1 MSTRKLTVA
10 LPDGLLARI
19 RDRARQ
25 ANHSVEAEILDL
37 LAAAVP
43 AHSTPTTDL
52 TNATPATGKRPR
64 TPRTERANSNGP
76 SGGGEPRS
84 AARPKATGPKDEEAL
99 PPDIAA
105 AIERIPSLDDRAL
118 RAAMKPLIT
127 HKQAERLAELNYKA
141 QDVGLTA
148 AERAEQDDLVHISD
162 KSVLVR
168 AAVMAELHKRG
179 VDVAK
184 LIAT

>member
-10 LPDGLLARI
+10 LPDGLLARL

-43 AHSTPTTDL
+43 ADPTPSTDL
-52 TNATPATGKRPR
+52 TKATPAAGKRPR
-64 TPRTERANSNGP
+64 MRRTERADANGQR
-76 SGGGEPRS
+76 GGGEPTS

-99 PPDIAA
+99 PADIAA
-105 AIERIPSLDDRAL
+105 AVERIPSLNDRAL
-118 RAAMKPLIT
+118 RAAMKPLMT
-127 HKQAERLAELNYKA
+127 RRQAERLAALNYKA
-141 QDVGLTA
+141 QDEGLTA
-148 AERAEQDDLVHISD
+148 AERAEQDELLHISD
-162 KSVLVR
+162 KSMLVR
-168 AAVMAELHKRG
+168 AAAMAELHKRG

-184 LIAT
+184 LIYT